1 MFTGRLE
8 MKAASHVFEL
18 IGQTPI
24 VKINRINPNPA
35 VEIYAKIEWFNPMG
49 SLKDRIALNMIE
61 EAEKEKRLTKDKII
75 LEATSGN
82 TGIAIAWVAAL
93 KGYKCVI
100 VMPKDASEERKKILD
115 LLGADFILTNT
126 ETEAIS
132 KARETAKD
140 PQYVMTDQFANDMN
154 WKTHYQT
161 TAQEVWEQ
169 TSGKITHFVAGIGT
183 SGTIM
188 GVGRRLKEL
197 NPKIQII
204 GVQPSRTQSKQQ
216 GLLNLKEF
224 CPEICKVNEV
234 VDEMIMVD
242 DKDAFKIAKDLIIK
256 EGLFS
261 GISSGSAM
269 YGAIQKAREIQRG
282 LIVTILGD
290 HAFKYLSTDL
300 FAWQAEL
307 ESEDFV

>member
-1 MFTGRLE
+1 MFRERLE
-8 MKAASHVFEL
+8 MKVASHVFGL

-35 VEIYAKIEWFNPMG
+35 AEIYAKIEWLNPTG

-234 VDEMIMVD
+234 IDEMIMVD

-256 EGLFS
+256 EGLFA

-300 FAWQAEL
+300 FTRQAEL
-307 ESEDFV
+307 EREDLV

>member
-1 MFTGRLE
+1 
-8 MKAASHVFEL
+8 MKVATHVFEL
-18 IGQTPI
+18 IGQTPL
-24 VKINRINPNPA
+24 VKINKINPNPN

-49 SLKDRIALNMIE
+49 SLKDRIALSMIE
-61 EAEKEKRLTKDKII
+61 KAEQEKKLTKGKII

-82 TGIAIAWVAAL
+82 TGIALAWVAAL

-100 VMPKDASEERKKILD
+100 VMPKNVSEERKKILY
-115 LLGADFILTNT
+115 LLGAVSIFTES
-126 ETEAIS
+126 ETEAIL
-132 KARETAKD
+132 KAREMAKD
-140 PQYVMTDQFANDMN
+140 PQYVMTDQFSNEIN

-169 TSGKITHFVAGIGT
+169 IKGKITHFVAGIGT
-183 SGTIM
+183 SGTII

-204 GVQPSRTQSKQQ
+204 GVQPSKAHSKQQ

-224 CPEICKVNEV
+224 CPEICRANEV

-242 DKDAFKIAKDLIIK
+242 DADAFNTTRDLIIK
-256 EGLFS
+256 EGLFA

-269 YGAIQKAREIQRG
+269 YGALQKAREIKEG
-282 LIVTILGD
+282 LIVVVLGD

-300 FAWQAEL
+300 CAK
-307 ESEDFV
+307 

>member
-1 MFTGRLE
+1 
-8 MKAASHVFEL
+8 MKVASHVFEL

-24 VKINRINPNPA
+24 VKINKINPNPN

-49 SLKDRIALNMIE
+49 SLKDRIALSMIE
-61 EAEKEKRLTKDKII
+61 KAEQEKKLTKGKII

-82 TGIAIAWVAAL
+82 TGIALAWVAAL

-100 VMPKDASEERKKILD
+100 IMPKNVSEERKKILD
-115 LLGADFILTNT
+115 LLGAVSIFTES
-126 ETEAIS
+126 ETEAIL
-132 KARETAKD
+132 KAREMAKD
-140 PQYVMTDQFANDMN
+140 PQYVMTDQFSNEIN

-169 TSGKITHFVAGIGT
+169 TKGKITHFVAGIGT
-183 SGTIM
+183 SGTII

-204 GVQPSRTQSKQQ
+204 GVQPSKAHSKQQ

-224 CPEICKVNEV
+224 CPEICRVNEV

-242 DKDAFKIAKDLIIK
+242 DADAFNTTRDLIIK
-256 EGLFS
+256 EGLFA
-261 GISSGSAM
+261 GISSGSAV
-269 YGAIQKAREIQRG
+269 YGALQKAREIKEG
-282 LIVTILGD
+282 LIVVVLGD

-300 FAWQAEL
+300 CAK
-307 ESEDFV
+307 ES

>member
-1 MFTGRLE
+1 MFRGRLE
-8 MKAASHVFEL
+8 MKVASHVFEL

-35 VEIYAKIEWFNPMG
+35 AEIYAKIEWLNPTG

-234 VDEMIMVD
+234 IDEMIMVD

-256 EGLFS
+256 EGLFA

-300 FAWQAEL
+300 FAR
-307 ESEDFV
+307 